1 MSALNRRRDPALRL
15 GSLLLLL
22 SALGSL
28 VLGMVRISFS
38 PVFIAELQ
46 RLPGLG
52 TLPAACVNGGIASY
66 SGLSLAT
73 GGAPSVNAACLT
85 RIQDAAQASLGVQ
98 PLVLVAV
105 LAILGAVGI
114 TVWGP
119 RWHRLTSGVLSSCA
133 AVLLAVDV
141 PNLAQ
146 AFAGHFGH
154 GAAAV
159 TSGPDA
165 GLWVVGG
172 LLLLSVLAQ
181 VAVSGLVWAR
191 GALAPLEEQHTGG
204 STSA

>member
-1 MSALNRRRDPALRL
+1 MSTLNRQRDPALRVV
-15 GSLLLLL
+15 SLLLLL

-28 VLGMVRISFS
+28 VIGMVRISFS
-38 PVFIAELQ
+38 SVFITELE
-46 RLPGLG
+46 RFPGLG
-52 TLPAACVNGGIASY
+52 TLPPACVNGGIASY

-119 RWHRLTSGVLSSCA
+119 RWHPLTSGVLSVCA
-133 AVLLAVDV
+133 AVLLVVNA
-141 PNLAQ
+141 PSLAQ
-146 AFAGHFGH
+146 VFAGHFGH
-154 GAAAV
+154 GASAV

-165 GLWVVGG
+165 GLWVVDG
-172 LLLLSVLAQ
+172 LLLLVVLAQ
-181 VAVSGLVWAR
+181 LASAGLAWAR
-191 GALAPLEEQHTGG
+191 RALAPLDEIAEKGHL
-204 STSA
+204 

>member
-1 MSALNRRRDPALRL
+1 MSTLNRQRDPALRVV
-15 GSLLLLL
+15 SLLLLL

-28 VLGMVRISFS
+28 VIGMVRISFS
-38 PVFIAELQ
+38 SVFITELE
-46 RLPGLG
+46 RFPGLG
-52 TLPAACVNGGIASY
+52 TLPPACVNGGIASY

-119 RWHRLTSGVLSSCA
+119 RWHPLTSGVLSVCA
-133 AVLLAVDV
+133 AVLLVVNA
-141 PNLAQ
+141 PSLAQ
-146 AFAGHFGH
+146 VFAGHFGH
-154 GAAAV
+154 GASAV

-165 GLWVVGG
+165 GLWVVDG
-172 LLLLSVLAQ
+172 LLLLVVLAQ
-181 VAVSGLVWAR
+181 LASAGLAWTR
-191 GALAPLEEQHTGG
+191 RALAPLDEIAEKGHL
-204 STSA
+204 

>member
-1 MSALNRRRDPALRL
+1 MAALNRRRDPALRL
-15 GSLLLLL
+15 VSLLLLL

-28 VLGMVRISFS
+28 VLDMVRISFS
-38 PVFIAELQ
+38 PVFIAELK

-105 LAILGAVGI
+105 LAILGA
-114 TVWGP
+114 
-119 RWHRLTSGVLSSCA
+119 
-133 AVLLAVDV
+133 
-141 PNLAQ
+141 
-146 AFAGHFGH
+146 
-154 GAAAV
+154 AAV

-181 VAVSGLVWAR
+181 LAVSGLVWAR
-191 GALAPLEEQHTGG
+191 GALAPLEEPHTGG
-204 STSA
+204 S

>member
-15 GSLLLLL
+15 VSLLLLL

-28 VLGMVRISFS
+28 VLDMVRISFS
-38 PVFIAELQ
+38 PVFIAELK

-105 LAILGAVGI
+105 LAILGAVGV
-114 TVWGP
+114 TLWGP
-119 RWHRLTSGVLSSCA
+119 RWHRLTSGVLSVCA
-133 AVLLAVDV
+133 AVLLVVNA

-146 AFAGHFGH
+146 AFATHFGH
-154 GAAAV
+154 GASAV

-165 GLWVVGG
+165 GLWVVDG
-172 LLLLSVLAQ
+172 LLLLVVVVQLAS
-181 VAVSGLVWAR
+181 AGIAWAR
-191 GALAPLEEQHTGG
+191 RALAPFEEIAEKGHR
-204 STSA
+204 

>member
-1 MSALNRRRDPALRL
+1 MSTLNRQRDPALRVV
-15 GSLLLLL
+15 SLLLLL

-28 VLGMVRISFS
+28 VIGMVRISFS
-38 PVFIAELQ
+38 SVFITELE
-46 RLPGLG
+46 RFPGLG
-52 TLPAACVNGGIASY
+52 TLPPACVNGGIASY

-119 RWHRLTSGVLSSCA
+119 RWHRLTSGVLSVCA
-133 AVLLAVDV
+133 AVLLFVNA
-141 PNLAQ
+141 PSLAQ
-146 AFAGHFGH
+146 VFAGHFGH
-154 GAAAV
+154 GASAV

-165 GLWVVGG
+165 GLWVVDG
-172 LLLLSVLAQ
+172 LLLLVVLAQ
-181 VAVSGLVWAR
+181 LASAGLAWAR
-191 GALAPLEEQHTGG
+191 RALAPLDEIAEKGHL
-204 STSA
+204 

>member
-1 MSALNRRRDPALRL
+1 
-15 GSLLLLL
+15 
-22 SALGSL
+22 
-28 VLGMVRISFS
+28 MVRISFS

-66 SGLSLAT
+66 SGLSLAI
-73 GGAPSVNAACLT
+73 GAAPSVNAACLT

-105 LAILGAVGI
+105 LAILGAVGV
-114 TVWGP
+114 TLWGP
-119 RWHRLTSGVLSSCA
+119 RWHRLTSGVLSTCA
-133 AVLLAVDV
+133 AVLLAVDA

-181 VAVSGLVWAR
+181 LAVSGLVWAR
-191 GALAPLEEQHTGG
+191 GALAPLEEPHTGG

>member
-1 MSALNRRRDPALRL
+1 MSTLNRQRGPALRVV
-15 GSLLLLL
+15 SLLLLL

-28 VLGMVRISFS
+28 GIGMVRISFS
-38 PVFIAELQ
+38 SVFITELE
-46 RLPGLG
+46 RFPGLG
-52 TLPAACVNGGIASY
+52 TLPPACVNGGIASY

-119 RWHRLTSGVLSSCA
+119 RWHPLTSGVLSVCA
-133 AVLLAVDV
+133 AVLLVVNA
-141 PNLAQ
+141 PSLAQ
-146 AFAGHFGH
+146 VFAGHFGH
-154 GAAAV
+154 GASAV

-165 GLWVVGG
+165 GLWVVDG
-172 LLLLSVLAQ
+172 LLLLVVLAQ
-181 VAVSGLVWAR
+181 LASAGLAWAR
-191 GALAPLEEQHTGG
+191 RALAPLDEIAEKGHL
-204 STSA
+204 

>member
-15 GSLLLLL
+15 ASLLLLL

-46 RLPGLG
+46 RFPGLG

-73 GGAPSVNAACLT
+73 GGAPAVNAACLT

-105 LAILGAVGI
+105 LAILGALGV
-114 TVWGP
+114 TVWGM
-119 RWHRLTSGVLSSCA
+119 RRHRLASGVLSTCA
-133 AVLLAVDV
+133 AVLLAVDA
-141 PNLAQ
+141 PNLAGV
-146 AFAGHFGH
+146 FAGHFGH
-154 GAAAV
+154 GASAV
-159 TSGPDA
+159 TSGPDT
-165 GLWVVGG
+165 GLWVVDG
-172 LLLLSVLAQ
+172 LLLLSVLVQLA
-181 VAVSGLVWAR
+181 VAGSSWAR
-191 GALAPLEEQHTGG
+191 GALAPLEEPHTGG